1 VEHWSCINWTRKDTE
16 AIEGANASATE
27 QGKRKRE
34 VQPRS
39 RNRMMK
45 VIYINE
51 WNEDQFEP
59 ASSFDREED
68 DAYDTDM
75 DQQSITAHS
84 FDLDNFM
91 FDE

>member
-1 VEHWSCINWTRKDTE
+1 
-16 AIEGANASATE
+16 
-27 QGKRKRE
+27 
-34 VQPRS
+34 
-39 RNRMMK
+39 MMK